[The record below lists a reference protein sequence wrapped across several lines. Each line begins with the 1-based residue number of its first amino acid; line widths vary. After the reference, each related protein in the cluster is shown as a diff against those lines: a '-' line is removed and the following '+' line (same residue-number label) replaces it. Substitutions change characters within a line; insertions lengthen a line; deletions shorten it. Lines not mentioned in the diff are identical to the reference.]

1 MATKTLGKFQM
12 LQFNSWKGMTSD
24 NHLGSIFKL
33 EPQKMTDFMVELLA
47 MRRGK
52 TLDTF
57 LNRFPIKE
65 FDSEEEYTWDVVGS
79 HRRNIPLLEARDEDG
94 NIITEDSPN
103 VGVNTTPF
111 YLVFGEDW
119 FADGEIIFGN
129 LNEVYP
135 LRVLGEPRFEGS
147 NAIYKVETF
156 NGRSEGVPA
165 ERLLAGERFSVG
177 YAPVE
182 GELSRKVGDRA

>member
-1 MATKTLGKFQM
+1 M
-12 LQFNSWKGMTSD
+12 
-24 NHLGSIFKL
+24 
-33 EPQKMTDFMVELLA
+33 
-47 MRRGK
+47 
-52 TLDTF
+52 
-57 LNRFPIKE
+57 
-65 FDSEEEYTWDVVGS
+65 
-79 HRRNIPLLEARDEDG
+79 
-94 NIITEDSPN
+94 
-103 VGVNTTPF
+103 
-111 YLVFGEDW
+111 
-119 FADGEIIFGN
+119 DGEVIFGN